1 MPEITEDEI
10 EIATEIL
17 KKLEPGLLPF
27 PIFLEVARLYV
38 SCIVEIVPLYN
49 NNGNIQ
55 VLLQERE
62 KEDPVWEGKLHTVGT
77 VVRANDEDG
86 NFKSAFDRIL
96 NKELQGARTLSEPVF
111 VKSVFH
117 QVARGRE
124 LALVFY
130 VELATDEISHL
141 GKLYDINKLPSKI
154 VDTQIRFIQDAAE
167 QFKGN
172 LVQ

>member
-1 MPEITEDEI
+1 MLNNKITVDEI
-10 EIATEIL
+10 KVATEIL
-17 KKLEPGLLPF
+17 KKIEPGLLPL

-38 SCIVEIVPLYN
+38 SCIIEIVPFYN

-62 KEDPVWEGKLHTVGT
+62 KEDPIWGGKLHTAGT
-77 VVRANDEDG
+77 VLRANDEDN

-96 NKELQGARTLSEPVF
+96 NKELAGIEIKKEPTF

-124 LALVFY
+124 LALIFY
-130 VELATDEISHL
+130 VELTTNNISHL
-141 GKLYDINKLPSKI
+141 GELYDIEKLPTTI
-154 VDTQIRFIQDAAE
+154 VDTQIQFIQDAAK
-167 QFKGN
+167 QFA
-172 LVQ
+172 Q